1 MRVQEVSTE
10 ERWYWA
16 LDSEGT
22 AVESVDAAAWADNES
37 SAKVGEPRP
46 PPTEKAQWSARR
58 VALGPRATTAASL
71 RHAVLSIGGASSATL
86 FFSFACCFWLGHLY
100 VAIARKAVSCTKE
113 GPTSRPCVVFCL
125 AKWPCLLRALL

>member
-37 SAKVGEPRP
+37 SAKVREPRP
-46 PPTEKAQWSARR
+46 PPHGE
-58 VALGPRATTAASL
+58 
-71 RHAVLSIGGASSATL
+71 GAI
-86 FFSFACCFWLGHLY
+86 
-100 VAIARKAVSCTKE
+100 VR
-113 GPTSRPCVVFCL
+113 
-125 AKWPCLLRALL
+125 